1 MNRWPREAI
10 TVSVALF
17 FLLVTGVMQI
27 TVQDADYAEALTPV
41 EPITSFT
48 DEEIEK
54 ALEAGHF
61 TAEQCVW
68 MESQGISWEIHV
80 HPLP

>member
-10 TVSVALF
+10 TVGVTLL
-17 FLLVTGVMQI
+17 FLLVASVMQI
-27 TVQDADYAEALTPV
+27 TVQDADYAEDLTSV

-48 DEEIEK
+48 DEEMKE
-54 ALEAGHF
+54 ALDAGRL

-68 MESQGISWEIHV
+68 MESQGISWEIQV
-80 HPLP
+80 HHLP